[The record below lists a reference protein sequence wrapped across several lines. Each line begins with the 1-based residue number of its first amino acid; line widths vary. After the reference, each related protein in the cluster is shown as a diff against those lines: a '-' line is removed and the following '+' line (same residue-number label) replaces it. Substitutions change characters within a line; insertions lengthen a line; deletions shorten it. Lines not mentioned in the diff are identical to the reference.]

1 MQTNFAITLSAQV
14 ALERRLATV
23 AHNIAN
29 MNTIGFRAEGE
40 SFEAFVSRG
49 ADLGVSYTV
58 PQAQYISLEQG
69 EITKTDNPL
78 DVAAIGNSWL
88 AINTPKGQAYTH
100 DGRMQISPEGELQT
114 LTGHQVLDSGLS
126 PIRLDPTA
134 GAPTIARDGVIFQG
148 KNPVGTIGL
157 FDLDPSAKLTRNDT
171 SSVISDKAAIPVQ
184 DFTKSGL
191 VQGFV
196 EGANVNPILEMAKMM
211 EISRAFEQVTNTNQ
225 VNDQSLQD
233 AIKTLGTNP

>member
-29 MNTIGFRAEGE
+29 MNTVGFRAEGE

-69 EITKTDNPL
+69 ELTKTDNPL
-78 DVAAIGNSWL
+78 DVAPIGNGWL
-88 AINTPKGQAYTH
+88 AINTPTITR
-100 DGRMQISPEGELQT
+100 DGMIVQGKTPVGSIGVFS
-114 LTGHQVLDSGLS
+114 
-126 PIRLDPTA
+126 LDPA
-134 GAPTIARDGVIFQG
+134 AR
-148 KNPVGTIGL
+148 
-157 FDLDPSAKLTRNDT
+157 LTRNDT
-171 SSVISDKAAIPVQ
+171 SSVLSDRPATPVQ
-184 DFTKSGL
+184 DFTKTGL
-191 VQGFV
+191 VQGFT
-196 EGANVNPILEMAKMM
+196 EGANINPVLEMAKMM

-225 VNDQSLQD
+225 VNDQSMSD
-233 AIKTLGTNP
+233 AIKTLGSNA

>member
-29 MNTIGFRAEGE
+29 MNTVGFRAEGE

-58 PQAQYISLEQG
+58 PQALYISLEQG
-69 EITKTDNPL
+69 ELTKTDNPL
-78 DVAAIGNSWL
+78 DVAPTGNGWL
-88 AINTPKGQAYTH
+88 AINTPKGTAYTH

-114 LTGHQVLDSGLS
+114 LTGHQVLDAGLS
-126 PIRLDPTA
+126 PIRLDPAA
-134 GAPTIARDGVIFQG
+134 GAPTITRDGMIVQG
-148 KNPVGTIGL
+148 KTPVGTIGV
-157 FDLDPSAKLTRNDT
+157 FSLDPAAKLTRNDT
-171 SSVISDKAAIPVQ
+171 SSVLSDKPATPVQ
-184 DFTKSGL
+184 DFTKTGL
-191 VQGFV
+191 VQGFT
-196 EGANVNPILEMAKMM
+196 EGANINPVLEMAKMM

-225 VNDQSLQD
+225 VNDQSMSD
-233 AIKTLGTNP
+233 AIKTLGSNA